1 MPARNAVRGKRIL
14 AQMLLAILVAVVA
27 GIAACSDSSPSGVR
41 TASAGVN
48 DYFVGLPSWESFSPF
63 SPDLDIIVEPSFG
76 TIEGAQGTQYNCTT
90 TPYSI
95 TSTPDK
101 VVTLDPD
108 ANILWLGAL
117 LQGEGYKGG
126 IGSLREW
133 TVRER
138 APVKVSIDLL
148 AGDNT
153 RTVSNPDL
161 ASVNQAVGEL
171 VSMAA
176 WEGHKGGSSVSFS
189 QETQYSIKQAMLKLG
204 ISAGYASVSVKASL
218 SASRTAAERT
228 VTAYFV
234 QKMFTASMVLPSEP
248 GELFTNR
255 FTPARLQE
263 EEARGHVGPDNL
275 PVYIANIVY
284 GRILM
289 FSFTSTS
296 SITDIRAALAA
307 SFSSIAGAEIAARYL
322 DILNNAKISV
332 VTIGGEGKNATAL
345 IQSGQLRDYFNADA
359 ALTSARPISYTI
371 RNVGDNSIAKVT
383 ETTQYDLKEC
393 TAIGTTGAMAIDVSP
408 NDATVF
414 VSGPASYTY
423 GPSSGDQL
431 LDTLRAGGYTIKVT
445 RAGYDSVLVDTTV
458 VVGDT
463 TNLVATLRPLGSLAR
478 GAFYSLRL
486 QRLQVDQVGCSGE
499 SEPDVYYT
507 IGVNGL
513 NIAVRTAGN
522 SRTLSAGQAI
532 DLSTSTI
539 WSDTVRTSIT
549 LSASLTD
556 ADGLLNADDPMGS
569 KTATW
574 RWPSI
579 PTGNQFVT
587 INNVSGCSSRLFF
600 SITKGVDV
608 YTP

>member
-1 MPARNAVRGKRIL
+1 MRATGAIRGKRIFG
-14 AQMLLAILVAVVA
+14 QVLLAVSAAVIVV
-27 GIAACSDSSPSGVR
+27 IAACSDNAPAGLR
-41 TASAGVN
+41 TASDGVT
-48 DYFVGLPSWESFSPF
+48 DYFLGLPSWESFSPV
-63 SPDLDIIVEPSFG
+63 SPDDDVIVEPAFG
-76 TIEGAQGTQYNCTT
+76 TIEGAQGTQYSCTT

-108 ANILWLGAL
+108 ANVLWLGAL

-148 AGDNT
+148 AADNYRIVAKPT
-153 RTVSNPDL
+153 L
-161 ASVNQAVGEL
+161 ASVNQAIGEL
-171 VSMAA
+171 VSSAA
-176 WEGHKGGSSVSFS
+176 WESHRGGSSISFS

-248 GELFTNR
+248 SHLFTEE
-255 FTPARLQE
+255 FTRARLEE
-263 EEARGHVGPDNL
+263 EEARGHVGADNL

-345 IQSGQLRDYFNADA
+345 IQSGQLKDYFNADA

-383 ETTQYDLKEC
+383 ETTEYDLKEC
-393 TAIGTTGAMAIDVSP
+393 AAIGTTGSLAIDVSP

-458 VVGDT
+458 LVGDT
-463 TNLVATLRPLGSLAR
+463 TRLVATLRPLGSLAR
-478 GAFYSLRL
+478 GAFYSVAL
-486 QRLQVDQVGCSGE
+486 QRLQVDQVGCTGE
-499 SEPDVYYT
+499 SSPDVYYT
-507 IGVNGL
+507 IAVNGS
-513 NIAVRTAGN
+513 NVAVRTAGN
-522 SRTLSAGQAI
+522 SQTLSAGQSI
-532 DLSTSTI
+532 DLSTSII
-539 WSDTVRTSIT
+539 WRDTVRTSIT
-549 LSASLTD
+549 LGATVNE
-556 ADGLLNADDPMGS
+556 ADGPLNADDPMGS
-569 KTATW
+569 KQATW
-574 RWPSI
+574 HWPSI
-579 PTGNQFVT
+579 PTGNAFVT
-587 INNVSGCSSRLFF
+587 INNVSGCSSRLYFN
-600 SITKGVDV
+600 ITKGVDV

>member
-1 MPARNAVRGKRIL
+1 MMPATHAVRGNRVFTQVL
-14 AQMLLAILVAVVA
+14 PAVLVAVAA
-27 GIAACSDSSPSGVR
+27 GIAACSDSPSGLR

-48 DYFVGLPSWESFSPF
+48 DYFLGLPSWEAFSPI
-63 SPDLDIIVEPSFG
+63 SPDLDVIVQPSVG
-76 TIEGAQGTQYNCTT
+76 SIEGTQGTQYNCTT

-117 LQGEGYKGG
+117 LQGDGYKGG
-126 IGSLREW
+126 IGSLQEW

-138 APVKVSIDLL
+138 APVKVSVDLL

-153 RTVSNPDL
+153 RTVSDPTL

-171 VSMAA
+171 VSKAA

-248 GELFTNR
+248 GELFTDR
-255 FTPARLQE
+255 FSPARLQE

-345 IQSGQLRDYFNADA
+345 IQSGQLKDYFNADA

-383 ETTQYDLKEC
+383 ETTEYDLKEC
-393 TAIGTTGAMAIDVSP
+393 TAIGTTGAMEIDVSP

-414 VSGPASYTY
+414 VSGPASFTY
-423 GPSSGDQL
+423 GPSSGDQM

-463 TNLVATLRPLGSLAR
+463 TRLVATLRPLGSLAQ

-486 QRLQVDQVGCSGE
+486 QQLQIDQVGCTGE
-499 SEPDVYYT
+499 SSPDVYYT

-513 NIAVRTAGN
+513 NTAVRAASN
-522 SRTLSAGQAI
+522 SATLSAGQSI

-549 LSASLTD
+549 LNATVTD
-556 ADGLLNADDPMGS
+556 ADGVLNADDPMGS

-579 PTGNQFVT
+579 PTGNLSVT

-608 YTP
+608 FTP